1 MKKFSLPIVLNI
13 LKFYILASGLEDAQ
27 QRPNLGMYAA
37 GNAGPGLSDYYYEDS
52 QLRGRLPIQQDPR
65 SFENN
70 EGAAFG
76 QV

>member
-1 MKKFSLPIVLNI
+1 
-13 LKFYILASGLEDAQ
+13 
-27 QRPNLGMYAA
+27 MYAA